1 MRPFHERVVWQL
13 SRHGSLAE
21 GRIRRTTG
29 GLELRILTAG
39 ELVWSRL
46 FPVGSESQ
54 CRLAADEFRS
64 DYEREGWQ
72 AVVQRT

>member
-1 MRPFHERVVWQL
+1 MRPLHERVVWQL
-13 SRHGSLAE
+13 SHRGSLAE
-21 GRIRRTTG
+21 ARLRRTTG

-54 CRLAADEFRS
+54 CPRVADEVRG

-72 AVVQRT
+72 VVTT

>member
-1 MRPFHERVVWQL
+1 M
-13 SRHGSLAE
+13 
-21 GRIRRTTG
+21 RRTTG

-46 FPVGSESQ
+46 FPVGSESRCPQ
-54 CRLAADEFRS
+54 VADELRT

-72 AVVQRT
+72 VVTP